1 MNKNTTLAAGLVA
14 IFAAAMALPA
24 QNAFAATV
32 NAEMVPGAQTKSD
45 DAYSPNPIEI
55 SVGDTVIWT
64 NKDSAIHT
72 VSAGTPSAPDM
83 DGFGWK
89 EDGTPILIA
98 PNKTFE
104 FTFDEAGEFP
114 YYCTLHPA
122 MVGLVKVAGG
132 APSMMESEAEAEL
145 DGETYTVTAKS
156 ADVEVIFLD
165 IAPNEYVE
173 VEFDGP
179 GEVELTLP
187 TTMIQG
193 VSAVSSLDEEEIEF
207 TTVSSTASATT
218 IRFTVPEDG
227 VVDITGATVVPEFGV
242 IAALVLAASL
252 AAMIGFARFRPG
264 FLGRF

>member
-1 MNKNTTLAAGLVA
+1 MNKNTVLATGLIA

-24 QNAFAATV
+24 QTAFAATV
-32 NAEMVPGAQTKSD
+32 NAEMVPSAQTKSD
-45 DAYSPNPIEI
+45 DAYSPNPIEVA
-55 SVGDTVIWT
+55 VGDKIIWT
-64 NKDSAIHT
+64 NKDTALHT
-72 VSAGTPSAPDM
+72 VSSGTPGGPAE
-83 DGFGWK
+83 GFGWK
-89 EDGTPILIA
+89 PDGAPILIA
-98 PNKTFE
+98 PGRTFE
-104 FTFDEAGEFP
+104 FTFTEAGEYP

-122 MVGLVKVAGG
+122 MVGVVKVSGG
-132 APSMMESEAEAEL
+132 APSMMESEAEVEL

-156 ADVEVIFLD
+156 EEVEVVFLD
-165 IAPNEYVE
+165 IAPNEFVE

-187 TTMIQG
+187 TSMIDG
-193 VSAVSSLDEEEIEF
+193 ISTVSSLDEEEIEF

-218 IRFTVPEDG
+218 IKFTVPDDG

-252 AAMIGFARFRPG
+252 AAMIGFARFRPS